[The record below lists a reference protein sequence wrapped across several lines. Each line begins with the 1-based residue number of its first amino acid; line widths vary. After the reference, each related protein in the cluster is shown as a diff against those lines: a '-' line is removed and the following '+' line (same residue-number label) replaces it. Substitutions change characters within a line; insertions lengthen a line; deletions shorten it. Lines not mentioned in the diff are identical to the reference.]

1 MNEKLIQ
8 TYVRHNDQWFF
19 VSTIN
24 RESSIP
30 MDPAPWFAETLVWK
44 IDKNNH
50 REKLIAQGG
59 DIEGFIDTHLS
70 YVKQLRLH
78 GEITE
83 Q

>member
-8 TYVRHNDQWFF
+8 TYVRHKDQWFF

-44 IDKNNH
+44 IDENNH
-50 REKLIAQGG
+50 REKLIAQGE
-59 DIEGFIDTHLS
+59 DMTGFIDTHLA
-70 YVKQLRLH
+70 YVRHLRMN
-78 GEITE
+78 GEINE